1 MMAASKKQ
9 TQKKYDDKYI
19 EKIMNKV
26 PEGRLQLLMIAVPKI
41 SHCWKEIGIQLH
53 FTREELETI
62 DRGIHPQNVEDCC
75 KEMLLLWKDQT
86 KASADILIYAI
97 KEAGNAAYAEDLKK
111 EVARKVDILDDTYLT
126 NKVTRR
132 IAVDWDDV
140 GLYLKIK
147 DSDLSTIRAC
157 TNPVGARCKEMLR
170 QWLQRDESD
179 PNKSPTWKNM
189 YRAMMELQMVRAGE
203 QLQDDIIQSAPDIN

>member
-1 MMAASKKQ
+1 
-9 TQKKYDDKYI
+9 
-19 EKIMNKV
+19 MNKV

-75 KEMLLLWKDQT
+75 KEMLLLWKNQT

-111 EVARKVDILDDTYLT
+111 
-126 NKVTRR
+126 
-132 IAVDWDDV
+132 
-140 GLYLKIK
+140 GLHVVIC
-147 DSDLSTIRAC
+147 STIFLFYIESVSSNSLQISVHGPPNTVLSFYLSPYVHAWMICVPTILAIASSLNVDRILYKHFSPC
-157 TNPVGARCKEMLR
+157 TVSIHDRGRWSK
-170 QWLQRDESD
+170 
-179 PNKSPTWKNM
+179 
-189 YRAMMELQMVRAGE
+189 
-203 QLQDDIIQSAPDIN
+203 